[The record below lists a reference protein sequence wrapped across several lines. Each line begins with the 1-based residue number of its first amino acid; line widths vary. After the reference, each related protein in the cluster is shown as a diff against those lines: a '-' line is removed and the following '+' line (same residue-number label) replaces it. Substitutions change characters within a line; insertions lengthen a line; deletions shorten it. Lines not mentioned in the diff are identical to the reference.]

1 MSERLEPAGGAERRE
16 RLGRARLMLVLTPAA
31 ARAGADPLAILE
43 QALPWVDAIQ
53 VRIKP
58 LGKDASA
65 VASARETHDWT
76 LRVLALVRRAASPA
90 LVLVD
95 DRVDVA
101 RALAAQGVDGVH
113 VGQDDL
119 APRDVRRLLGDELLI
134 GLSTHDGRDLARA
147 VDEPVDYLG
156 FGPVWSTA
164 TKGYRLGKGPET
176 AWVAAS
182 SAAPRP
188 LFPIGGI
195 DATNACDLAPV
206 GRAAV
211 SAAILGA
218 ADPAAAA
225 QAIRTAL
232 EGQP

>member
-1 MSERLEPAGGAERRE
+1 
-16 RLGRARLMLVLTPAA
+16 MLVFTPAA
-31 ARAGADPLAILE
+31 ARAGADPLELLE
-43 QALPWVDAIQ
+43 QALPWLDAVQ
-53 VRIKP
+53 VRVKP
-58 LGKDASA
+58 LGAGA
-65 VASARETHDWT
+65 QTTAPARETHDWT
-76 LRVLALVRRAASPA
+76 RRVLALVRRAESPA

-101 RALAAQGVDGVH
+101 RVLAAPGVDGVGGVDGVH
-113 VGQDDL
+113 LGQDDL
-119 APRDVRRLLGDELLI
+119 APRDARRLLGDELLI

-147 VDEPVDYLG
+147 IDEPVDYLG
-156 FGPVWSTA
+156 FGPVWSTS
-164 TKGYRLGKGPET
+164 TKGYTAGKGPET

-195 DATNACDLAPV
+195 DATNASELAPI

-218 ADPAAAA
+218 PDPGAAAR
-225 QAIRTAL
+225 AIRAAL
-232 EGQP
+232 EAQDSVASADS